1 MNKVG
6 HMCMMQAAVEQSSMS
21 VRKLNSGRGEEE
33 EEEEEEEEGRRKG
46 TGWTSGVKYLW
57 QGSVGWQM

>member
-6 HMCMMQAAVEQSSMS
+6 HMCMMQAAVEQSSIS
-21 VRKLNSGRGEEE
+21 VRKLNSGRGE

-46 TGWTSGVKYLW
+46 TGWTSGVKYL
-57 QGSVGWQM
+57 